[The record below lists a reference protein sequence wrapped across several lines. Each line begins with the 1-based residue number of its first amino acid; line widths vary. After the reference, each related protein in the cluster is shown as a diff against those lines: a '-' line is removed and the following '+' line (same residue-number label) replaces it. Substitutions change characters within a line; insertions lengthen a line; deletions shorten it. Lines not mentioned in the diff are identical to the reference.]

1 MKFRTPGLSY
11 KDPGPYGQPDPR
23 TGNRKIR
30 CSVFMLLFFLSCFY
44 SQIANG
50 QDAPIYRK
58 LTLEDV
64 YKLTILNSYQ
74 LKITE
79 KNLLNAKQ
87 QVEISKLER
96 LPALS
101 SDLSYGYLSNADSW
115 SPSFSDH
122 RTSLIP
128 HHFTAFSVQASQVV
142 FKGGE
147 IENTIKKS
155 ALLEQVASLA
165 DEKNV
170 EDVKLLVSAKYLDI
184 YRLISQQKI
193 YENNILLT
201 QKRLKNVLT
210 MQKQGMVTQND
221 VLRTDLTISDFQ
233 LALRRTRNDIVILN
247 KQLNV
252 VTGLPD
258 SVLLVPD
265 SLLLTKAH
273 QEKRMADYLKLAEN
287 SNQDLKIS
295 AVNNRIAETNIK
307 LLGSDRLPQVFLYA
321 RSNIQRPFTSVVPAI
336 DIYSNIWQA
345 GIGLHYNISSTYQA
359 RKKIRSGEIELQLAR
374 DRETL
379 EQQNLGVGIN
389 AAFIKYN
396 EAKEDLLT
404 LTKDLRSAEENYR
417 VVEKKYFN
425 QLALLTDM
433 IDATNTKIE
442 SELKVTTAQINVVYT
457 YCQLLHITGTL

>member
-1 MKFRTPGLSY
+1 M
-11 KDPGPYGQPDPR
+11 
-23 TGNRKIR
+23 R
-30 CSVFMLLFFLSCFY
+30 CCVFILLHFLICFY
-44 SQIANG
+44 SLEANG
-50 QDAPIYRK
+50 QDAPVYRK

-64 YKLTILNSYQ
+64 YKLAILNSYQ
-74 LKITE
+74 LKIT
-79 KNLLNAKQ
+79 KRNLLNAKQ
-87 QVEISKLER
+87 QVEISKSDR
-96 LPALS
+96 LPALGA
-101 SDLSYGYLSNADSW
+101 DLSYGYLSNANSW

-155 ALLEQVASLA
+155 ALLEQVASLS

-170 EDVKLLVSAKYLDI
+170 QDVKLLVSAKYLDI
-184 YRLISQQKI
+184 YRLISQQRI

-221 VLRTDLTISDFQ
+221 VLRTDLTISDLQ
-233 LALRRTRNDIVILN
+233 LALRRTGNDIVILN

-258 SVLLVPD
+258 SILLVPD
-265 SLLLTKAH
+265 SLLLTEDH
-273 QEKRMADYLKLAEN
+273 EGKRMADYLKLAEN

-295 AVNNRIAETNIK
+295 ALYNRIAETNIK
-307 LLGSDRLPQVFLYA
+307 LLGSDRSPQVFLYA

-336 DIYSNIWQA
+336 DVYSNVWQA
-345 GIGLHYNISSTYQA
+345 GIGLHYNISSIYQA
-359 RKKIRSGEIELQLAR
+359 RKRIRSGEIELQLSH

-379 EQQNLGVGIN
+379 EQQNLGVEIN

-433 IDATNTKIE
+433 IDAANTKIE

-457 YCQLLHITGTL
+457 YCQLLHIAGTL